1 MLKTDFIKTI
11 QSFIADGKTDE
22 ALTLLRQES
31 TANYP
36 SLLNDVT
43 LIENRYQTAHD
54 DFVIKGIL
62 SKEEYDNRIA
72 KINLAILELINKT
85 GSSSPTAITPVKAVP
100 KNNGRLLHNIPEHMS
115 LQKES
120 RCIVRIAFDDDI
132 IQLNLPSTADTVI
145 QSIRISEVMSVALL
159 DFNETPCF
167 TIRTVTESEQ
177 FIDDGDYT
185 QWIFLVKPLKSGHYP
200 LTLKVTV
207 MEKIDGKERK
217 RDIVLEKEIYI
228 VSQVS
233 DQTNQNGNAQGFTDT
248 NIVISGDNTSTK
260 SEKTYNDSN
269 DPGMPASSIKNIPTG
284 KPNTG
289 ISGVNILSSPMP
301 RPSPMPQPP
310 LMPSQPSKT
319 EVPKSKSNF
328 ATILTSVFALLFVA
342 GIGFWFTTR
351 SNLSSSQQPMAT
363 AAQKDTSAFPASS
376 LPGTADKDSGQLAQN
391 LPKDNN
397 PGNVAPPPSSGA
409 NKPIKKPTPADA
421 DVASTQT
428 IHKNSPT
435 RTTATKKRPTQ
446 VTESDILAM
455 KNAKTPAN
463 ENLPNIIYAQPI
475 VIQNDKIAKTGID
488 IKVQMRMFLI
498 RLNNVSKF
506 KNVEIFID
514 GKLVQ
519 PNLNAKGEAV
529 SVNFISNVGPHTVL
543 LKKGNK
549 SCEYIDVLL
558 PDDTTSIEGCNLD

>member
-11 QSFIADGKTDE
+11 QTFIADGKTDE
-22 ALTLLRQES
+22 ALTLLRQET

-36 SLLNDVT
+36 ALLNDVT

-72 KINLAILELINKT
+72 KINLAILVLVNKT
-85 GSSSPTAITPVKAVP
+85 DYSTSTATVPVKVAP
-100 KNNGRLLHNIPEHMS
+100 KNNGRLLHNIPEHMP

-132 IQLNLPSTADTVI
+132 IQLNLPASTDTII
-145 QSIRISEVMSVALL
+145 QTIRISEVMSVALL

-167 TIRTVTESEQ
+167 AIRTVTEGEQ
-177 FIDDGDYT
+177 FIDAGDYT

-228 VSQVS
+228 VTQVS
-233 DQTNQNGNAQGFTDT
+233 DDANRNGNAQGFTDT
-248 NIVISGDNTSTK
+248 NILITGSDTTKK
-260 SEKTYNDSN
+260 SEKTYYDST
-269 DPGMPASSIKNIPTG
+269 DAGMPAGSIKNIPTG
-284 KPNTG
+284 KPSTG
-289 ISGVNILSSPMP
+289 ASAGNLSQTMP
-301 RPSPMPQPP
+301 PP
-310 LMPSQPSKT
+310 PAQT
-319 EVPKSKSNF
+319 ETLKIKSNF
-328 ATILTSVFALLFVA
+328 ATLVTSVLALFFVA

-351 SNLSSSQQPMAT
+351 SSVSSSQPPMAT
-363 AAQKDTSAFPASS
+363 TSVDTAQKSKTD
-376 LPGTADKDSGQLAQN
+376 LPGATNKDSGQLAQT

-397 PGNVAPPPSSGA
+397 PAAPPPTSGA
-409 NKPIKKPTPADA
+409 NKPVKKPVPSDA
-421 DVASTQT
+421 DVASNE
-428 IHKNSPT
+428 IIRKKAPV
-435 RTTATKKRPTQ
+435 RTTAVKKRPLPMN
-446 VTESDILAM
+446 EPDILAM

-475 VIQNDKIAKTGID
+475 VIQNDKIAKTGVNV
-488 IKVQMRMFLI
+488 KVPMRMFLI
-498 RLNNVSKF
+498 RLINVSKF

-519 PNLNAKGEAV
+519 PNLNANGESV
-529 SVNFISNVGPHTVL
+529 SVNFISNVGPHTVI

-549 SCEYIDVLL
+549 TCEYPDVLL
-558 PDDTTSIEGCNLD
+558 PDDTASIEGCNLD